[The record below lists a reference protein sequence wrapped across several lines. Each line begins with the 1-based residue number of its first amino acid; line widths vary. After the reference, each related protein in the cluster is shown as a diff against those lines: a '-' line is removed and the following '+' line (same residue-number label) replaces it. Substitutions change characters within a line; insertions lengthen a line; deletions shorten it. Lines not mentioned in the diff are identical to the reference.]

1 MLLLAKDLVVLGLT
15 VYATVGTAQ
24 YFREFG
30 VPVHTAWRIAEK
42 RSPDAIDLM
51 RKGEIKLIIN
61 TPTLSRGAKRD
72 GAMMRRLA
80 VELGI
85 PFLTTIAAA
94 GAATAAIRA
103 LRDGEVETNPLK
115 SYHSIAP

>member
-1 MLLLAKDLVVLGLT
+1 MESLDNGIE
-15 VYATVGTAQ
+15 TALKFFSEVEEARQ
-24 YFREFG
+24 K
-30 VPVHTAWRIAEK
+30 VPTQ
-42 RSPDAIDLM
+42 
-51 RKGEIKLIIN
+51 
-61 TPTLSRGAKRD
+61 SRGAKRD